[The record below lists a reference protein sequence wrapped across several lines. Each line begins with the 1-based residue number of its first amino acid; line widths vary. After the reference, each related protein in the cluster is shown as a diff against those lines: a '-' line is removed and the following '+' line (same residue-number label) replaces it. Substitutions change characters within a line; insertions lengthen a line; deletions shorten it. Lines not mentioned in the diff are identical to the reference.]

1 VGLNVLRRL
10 TLLVAAMLVAAAPAA
25 PAALA
30 ASGPGSD
37 GGGHDDDPQQQEP
50 SAPPSSTPP
59 VGAAAAELGPLE
71 QAIAELGRAKRGAAT
86 TVARL
91 SRRSAATLR
100 PCLRGGPGWKKIKR
114 VKHAPQRALY
124 AASARRLL
132 ADMRLLIDTQ
142 QSRIVAYDSAF
153 ERFVARLKT
162 SNVSN
167 PLLREA
173 IAAQARRVAAYRDVR
188 AVKAD
193 CRVFNKLTSRVREFP
208 TRTAAQ
214 IVRADYRTAPIAR
227 RIQLNI
233 ANQLRAIDRRHGIS
247 YRDADTLADA
257 AEKIVELGGNPGY
270 ATGFQY
276 ALSLR

>member
-1 VGLNVLRRL
+1 
-10 TLLVAAMLVAAAPAA
+10 MLVAVALAAPAA
-25 PAALA
+25 SAQGT
-30 ASGPGSD
+30 GPG
-37 GGGHDDDPQQQEP
+37 DDDEPSQQQV
-50 SAPPSSTPP
+50 TPP
-59 VGAAAAELGPLE
+59 PPVSTAAAELGPLE
-71 QAIAELGRAKRGAAT
+71 QAIAELGRAKRGAAG
-86 TVARL
+86 TVSRL
-91 SRRSAATLR
+91 SRRSSATLR
-100 PCLRGGPGWKKIKR
+100 PCLRGGSGWKKIKR

-142 QSRIVAYDSAF
+142 QARIVAYDSAF
-153 ERFVARLKT
+153 GRFVSRLKGA
-162 SNVSN
+162 NVSN

-173 IAAQARRVAAYRDVR
+173 IAAQARRVAAYRDIR

-193 CRVFNKLTSRVREFP
+193 CKVFNKLTSRVREFP

-247 YRDADTLADA
+247 YRDVDTLADA
-257 AEKIVELGGNPGY
+257 AQTIVDLGGNPGY